1 MCACTMQAACQ
12 RYESFLEQ
20 RGHKLDKQAQM
31 LYYIPS
37 YRTQGCASTVCEF
50 AETCLPTAKALQVPH
65 PVFIPSRGRPEKARV
80 AGAS

>member
-20 RGHKLDKQAQM
+20 RGHKLDKQAHAV
-31 LYYIPS
+31 LYTFLSHPRMCIY
-37 YRTQGCASTVCEF
+37 CCEF